1 MPWRQMNYLHNSRHL
16 EMGSSD
22 GLGRLHREKSWDMK
36 FRAWPAANCVINDD
50 VVFPHRPNNKQVNKD
65 KQTWEWPHTHSH
77 TQSHHCLSTCKRHKG
92 SMTQLDKRLV
102 LYINPL
108 LANLPPSPSPRLDS
122 HAPGNLQKHLHP
134 CGHIHHFPG
143 YLLSS
148 IHPFIHKQYRTVLSW
163 LHNPCTEG
171 PNIFSVKLRPLCRT
185 IFIFW
190 WEAGVTKCR

>member
-1 MPWRQMNYLHNSRHL
+1 MMMSSFPVSPTTSRLTKTNKH
-16 EMGSSD
+16 G
-22 GLGRLHREKSWDMK
+22 
-36 FRAWPAANCVINDD
+36 NDL
-50 VVFPHRPNNKQVNKD
+50 
-65 KQTWEWPHTHSH
+65 
-77 TQSHHCLSTCKRHKG
+77 TQSHHCLSTWKRHKG

-102 LYINPL
+102 LSINPL

-122 HAPGNLQKHLHP
+122 HAPGNLQKHLNP
-134 CGHIHHFPG
+134 CGHILHFPR

-148 IHPFIHKQYRTVLSW
+148 IHPFIHKQYLTVLSW

-190 WEAGVTKCR
+190 